1 LLTDWPTSKGR
12 DYEGRVTNIAQTRIF
27 DPLALRFSLRVALNV
42 AADGVLAMVGVCLSF
57 WLANPA
63 HPMPSPVVLPF
74 AGAAAI
80 WLIGVP
86 FGLSRLH
93 WRFVSLRDLA
103 MIAAAGGVTAAMLC
117 LLLVGAGLSLISPS
131 FPVISI
137 MTLVLAL
144 TVPKIAYRLW
154 RQGGPETEAGG
165 ERAILIGDGEG
176 AELFLAA
183 HGRARQP
190 GYRVTGLMALS
201 ARHIGRRVHGLDI
214 FGAADAPEAALAR
227 LAQKPDLAI
236 IASADLQGEP
246 LARLIAAF
254 EAAGIRTL
262 RAPSLTRLTPA
273 DQEIDLQPIAIED
286 LLNRAQV
293 PLDRAGMAG
302 LIAGKRVM
310 VTGAGGSIGAELARQ
325 VAGFAPAEILI
336 LDHGEFALWQI
347 DLELSEMAGGVPRRT
362 VIADV
367 RDTARLAAICADFRP
382 ELVFHAA
389 ALKHV
394 PMVEANTLEGLR
406 TNVLGTQAVADAAAA
421 SGAKLMVLIST
432 DKAVNPSSVMGASKR
447 LAEIYA
453 QALDVEARA
462 GRAGMRCVTV
472 RFGNVL
478 GSTGSVVPLFRRQLA
493 AGGPLTVT
501 HPDMQ
506 RYFMTVRE
514 AVGLVLQ
521 ASVVGSGAVAIPEG
535 GIFVLDMGE
544 PVKIIDLARQ
554 MIRLAGLRPD
564 EDIKINFT
572 GLRPGE
578 KLFEELFHGAEQPMP
593 TGFPGLLMATPRVT
607 DLADVTT
614 ALAELAAAAIAA
626 DTSAAMG
633 VLHRFVPEFVPPAT
647 LALAAGSV

>member
-1 LLTDWPTSKGR
+1 M
-12 DYEGRVTNIAQTRIF
+12 V
-27 DPLALRFSLRVALNV
+27 DPLALRFSVRVALNV
-42 AADGVLAMVGVCLSF
+42 VADGVLATGAVWLSF
-57 WLANPA
+57 WLASPA
-63 HPMPSPVVLPF
+63 HPLPSPAVLPF

-103 MIAAAGGVTAAMLC
+103 MIAAAGAVTAAMLC
-117 LLLVGAGLSLISPS
+117 LLLVGAGLSLVSPA
-131 FPVISI
+131 FPVILV

-144 TVPKIAYRLW
+144 TGPKIAYRLW
-154 RQGGPETEAGG
+154 RQGGPEAEAGG

-183 HGRARQP
+183 HERARQP

-214 FGAADAPEAALAR
+214 FGAADAPAAALAR
-227 LAQKPDLAI
+227 LPQKPDLAI
-236 IASADLQGEP
+236 IAAADLTGAA
-246 LARLIAAF
+246 LTRLIEAC

-273 DQEIDLQPIAIED
+273 DQPIDLQPIAIED

-302 LIAGKRVM
+302 LIAGRRVL

-325 VAGFAPAEILI
+325 VAGFAPAEMLI

-347 DLELSEMAGGVPRRT
+347 DLELSEMAAAVPRRT

-367 RDTARLAAICADFRP
+367 RDGARLAAICADFRP

-394 PMVEANTLEGLR
+394 PMVEANPLEGLR
-406 TNVLGTQAVADAAAA
+406 TNVLGTGAVADAAAA
-421 SGAKLMVLIST
+421 AGARLMVLIST

-462 GRAGMRCVTV
+462 GRMGMRCVTV

-501 HPDMQ
+501 HPEMQ

-564 EDIKINFT
+564 EDIKINVT

-578 KLFEELFHGAEQPMP
+578 KLFEELFHGAERPVP

-607 DLADVTT
+607 DLALVRA
-614 ALAELAAAAIAA
+614 ALAELAAAAARGDQA
-626 DTSAAMG
+626 AAMA
-633 VLHRFVPEFVPPAT
+633 VLRRFVPEFGPPAA
-647 LALAAGSV
+647 LALEPGSV